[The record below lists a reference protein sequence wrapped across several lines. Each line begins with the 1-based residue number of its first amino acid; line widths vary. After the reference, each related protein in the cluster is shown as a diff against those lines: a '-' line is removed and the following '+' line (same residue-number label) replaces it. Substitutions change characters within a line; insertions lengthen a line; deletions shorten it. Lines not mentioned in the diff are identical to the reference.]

1 MTHPKQTCA
10 VFGCKRWSRKFPP
23 DWSFLCA
30 DHYRSVPPK
39 LRKLHQ
45 RRMREARLQTVADLS
60 RRMGDVDRTEGQQ
73 AAETYLGKY
82 PRPHPDRGGV
92 SGAAVLFLGMIAVF
106 GFIVAI
112 AVVVT

>member
-1 MTHPKQTCA
+1 MT
-10 VFGCKRWSRKFPP
+10 FPT
-23 DWSFLCA
+23 DKSTSA
-30 DHYRSVPPK
+30 DIAQYIREHETPA
-39 LRKLHQ
+39 Q
-45 RRMREARLQTVADLS
+45 REARLQTVADLS
-60 RRMGDVDRTEGQQ
+60 RRMGEVDRTEGQQ